1 MSMIKALRT
10 LAAIENGS
18 LSASQLETQVS
29 GSQARKDEISQLLM
43 VKSLFP
49 RIAASRTAMNA
60 LCGSAT
66 TWAEIAAHRYF
77 TTFLAECVE
86 SVNAKMAIYNSD
98 TALNSISTSAAA
110 MAVMRAASKYSV
122 TSVGSANGTSSVSIS
137 SAYLPG
143 TYYILLGLSHSST
156 TSYTYSVSTRRS
168 GSTIPNTSIYT
179 SMSSNTNGADSNVA
193 LPITTPYSFASQVG
207 NSATTYFGVL
217 RCDI

>member
-86 SVNAKMAIYNSD
+86 SVNAKLAMYNSD
-98 TALNSISTSAAA
+98 TALNSISASASA

-122 TSVGSANGTSSVSIS
+122 VAGSANGTSSVSIS
-137 SAYLPG
+137 TAYLPG
-143 TYYILLGLSHSST
+143 TYYILLGLSHTNT
-156 TSYTYSVSTRRS
+156 TPYTYSVSTRRS
-168 GSTIPNTSIYT
+168 GSSISNTSLYT
-179 SMSSNTNGADSNVA
+179 STSSNPNGADTNLA
-193 LPITTPYSFASQVG
+193 LPITSPYSFTSQAG
-207 NSATTYFGVL
+207 NTAATYFGVL

>member
-86 SVNAKMAIYNSD
+86 SVNAKLAMYNSD
-98 TALNSISTSAAA
+98 TALNSISASASA

-122 TSVGSANGTSSVSIS
+122 VAGSANGTSSVSIS
-137 SAYLPG
+137 TAYLPG
-143 TYYILLGLSHSST
+143 TYYILLGLSHTNT
-156 TSYTYSVSTRRS
+156 TAYTYSVSTRRS
-168 GSTIPNTSIYT
+168 GSSISNTSLYT
-179 SMSSNTNGADSNVA
+179 STSSNANGADYNVA
-193 LPITTPYSFASQVG
+193 LPITSPYSFTSQAG
-207 NSATTYFGVL
+207 NTAATYFGVL

>member
-1 MSMIKALRT
+1 MIKALRT

-86 SVNAKMAIYNSD
+86 SVNAKLAMYNSD
-98 TALNSISTSAAA
+98 TALNSISASASA

-122 TSVGSANGTSSVSIS
+122 TSVGSANGTSSVST
-137 SAYLPG
+137 YLPG

-179 SMSSNTNGADSNVA
+179 STSSNTNGADSNVA

-207 NSATTYFGVL
+207 NSAATYFGVL